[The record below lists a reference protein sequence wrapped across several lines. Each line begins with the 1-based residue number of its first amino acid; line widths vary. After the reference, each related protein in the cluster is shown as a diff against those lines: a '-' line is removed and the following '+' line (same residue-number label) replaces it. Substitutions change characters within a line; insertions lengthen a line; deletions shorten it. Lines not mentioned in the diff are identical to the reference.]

1 MLGQTADGIYI
12 CSALNID
19 LELIRYP
26 LPESFLTAHM
36 TWSAVS
42 AERER
47 EGEMLCNWTLPAG
60 HLCHLPDES
69 IRRRDGL
76 CK

>member
-26 LPESFLTAHM
+26 LPETFLAAHM

-42 AERER
+42 ARE
-47 EGEMLCNWTLPAG
+47 
-60 HLCHLPDES
+60 
-69 IRRRDGL
+69 RRRDAL
-76 CK
+76 

>member
-26 LPESFLTAHM
+26 LPYPFLTAHM

-47 EGEMLCNWTLPAG
+47 
-60 HLCHLPDES
+60 
-69 IRRRDGL
+69 RRDAL
-76 CK
+76 